1 MAGPIKI
8 SILADGRQAKGEA
21 KDVGSSLTSSLGKGL
36 SSLKGLPALAAGT
49 AVGALMV
56 KGLTDALDLEDARGK
71 LQAQLGLSGPES
83 AKAGKIAGDLY
94 KGAYGESIGDVND
107 MLKSVFQSGLA
118 TIGDA
123 ESKIEG
129 ITQKVAT
136 YSQITGEDAVASTRA
151 VSQMLRNGLAKDAD
165 HAFDVLV
172 RGVQLGVDKSE
183 DLLDT
188 FNEYGTQFRKL
199 GLSADDSLGLMN
211 QLIRGGARD
220 ADTAADAIKEF
231 SIRAVDGSK
240 ASAAGYKAL
249 GLDAAK
255 MTAEVA
261 KGGPAART
269 AFGNILAGLNGIKDP
284 VKREAA
290 GVALFGTKWED
301 LGAAVKSAN
310 LSTAAKS
317 LGDVAGA
324 TDRAND
330 AMTTTSTSLK
340 GIGRTIQFSI
350 ADAITKY
357 ALPKLNQFA
366 QWFQGP
372 GKFVIARWGI
382 AGAKAIVDFADGALG
397 GLQAL
402 TRGLGKYSK
411 AALIAAAA
419 GVAIVNPGMALNLL
433 KQADA
438 LEKWADGATED
449 IGRARGELKTWSA
462 GLDKLD
468 TRIEFEG
475 NIADLDQKIG
485 QAQKLLRDPKLTATK
500 RASLTATIAELE
512 RKKTQA
518 VILLQ
523 DPKLTAARTAKLT
536 ADKRSLDQKIAQAK
550 SALNDPKLTA
560 TKTATLKA
568 YIADL
573 LKKKAQAQA
582 SINSL
587 KGKVVPITMKISY
600 VGGALKGQN
609 SDPTLGGLVS
619 GKRASGGPVTPGGAY
634 LVGENGPELVTF
646 GAAGFVHPN
655 KDLDPAMLTG
665 GRFGSAVVVN
675 VYALADSPEV
685 GRRVVA
691 AIQEYENFNGASW
704 RGAAA

>member
-1 MAGPIKI
+1 VAGPIRI
-8 SILADGRQAKGEA
+8 SILADGRKAKSEA
-21 KDVGSSLTSSLGKGL
+21 KDVGASLSDSLGKGL
-36 SSLKGLPALAAGT
+36 AAVKGLPALAAGA
-49 AVGALMV
+49 AVGGLLV

-123 ESKIEG
+123 ESKISG
-129 ITQKVAT
+129 ITEKVAT
-136 YSQITGEDAVASTRA
+136 YSQMTGEDAVASTRA
-151 VSQMLRNGLAKDAD
+151 VSQILRNGLAKDAD

-199 GLSADDSLGLMN
+199 GLSADDALGLMN
-211 QLIRGGARD
+211 QLLRGGARD

-231 SIRAVDGSK
+231 SIRAIDGSK
-240 ASAAGYKAL
+240 STATGFKAI
-249 GLDAAK
+249 GLDADVMAQK
-255 MTAEVA
+255 IA
-261 KGGPAART
+261 KGGPTART
-269 AFGNILAGLNGIKDP
+269 AFGQILTELNGIKDP

-301 LGAAVKSAN
+301 LGAAIKSAN

-317 LGDVAGA
+317 LGDVAGS

-330 AMTTTSTSLK
+330 AMTTTSTKLK

-357 ALPKLNQFA
+357 ALPKLNEFA
-366 QWFQGP
+366 TWFSGP
-372 GKFVIARWGI
+372 GKFVIARWAV
-382 AGAKAIVDFADGALG
+382 AGAKSIVDFAIGTLGALE
-397 GLQAL
+397 AL
-402 TRGLGKYSK
+402 TSGLAKYSRVS
-411 AALIAAAA
+411 LIAAAA
-419 GVAIVNPGMALNLL
+419 GVAVFNPNLALNLL
-433 KQADA
+433 NQADA
-438 LEKWADGATED
+438 LDEWATNATTD
-449 IGRARGELKTWSA
+449 IERARGELKNWST

-475 NIADLDQKIG
+475 DIADLDAKIAT
-485 QAQKLLRDPKLTATK
+485 AQKQLRDPTLTATK
-500 RASLTATIAELE
+500 RATLTATIAELE
-512 RKKTQA
+512 RKKSAA
-518 VILLQ
+518 VVMLQ
-523 DPKLTAARTAKLT
+523 DPKLVAARTAKLS
-536 ADKRSLDQKIAQAK
+536 ADSRSLDRQIAAAK
-550 SALNDPKLTA
+550 VALADPKLTA
-560 TKTATLKA
+560 TKRAKLDAT
-568 YIADL
+568 IAAL
-573 LKKKAQAQA
+573 LEKKREAQAA
-582 SINSL
+582 VNAL

-609 SDPTLGGLVS
+609 SDPTLGGLVKGS
-619 GKRASGGPVTPGGAY
+619 RASGGPVTPNGAY

-655 KDLDPAMLTG
+655 KDLDPAMLANG
-665 GRFGSAVVVN
+665 IGRGAVVVN
-675 VYALADSPEV
+675 VYALADGPEV
-685 GRRVVA
+685 GRRVVSV
-691 AIQEYENFNGASW
+691 IQDYENFNGASW
-704 RGAAA
+704 RGAA